1 MNLTFK
7 KKSFFFK
14 LSSKID
20 NSNTTYTY
28 RSGWIIKLKNIEK
41 GIGFGEVNPL
51 SKKDLAKCQ
60 IQLNQI
66 PKYINSK
73 NISELI
79 KSFHPCIQSAINSA
93 LAEIERKIIF
103 QENYYFNEIDQ
114 TAILLN
120 PHNALQ
126 DLKILQENKFFNS
139 KPLTI
144 KWKVAIQN
152 NVSEEKTL
160 EEILKHLRSN
170 IKLRIDANGS
180 WERKIANRWVDI
192 LKDVENID
200 WLEQPLSTDD
210 IEGLKELNKRI
221 PVALDESL
229 LKYPYLIN
237 EWDGWQIRRPSQETN
252 PMHLLKELKDK
263 KGFRS
268 LSTSFETGVGRRW
281 LFHLSSLQLLG
292 LTPKVPGL
300 AMNKNPNSFLF
311 LDEPKSIWDQL

>member
-14 LSSKID
+14 LSSKVD
-20 NSNTTYTY
+20 NSNTTYKY
-28 RSGWIIKLKNIEK
+28 RYGWIIKLRNIEK
-41 GIGFGEVNPL
+41 GVGFGEVNPL
-51 SKKDLAKCQ
+51 RRKDLEKCQ

-66 PKYINSK
+66 PKYFNSK
-73 NISELI
+73 NITQLI

-93 LAEIERKIIF
+93 LAEIQRKIIF
-103 QENYYFNEIDQ
+103 KENYYFNEIDQ

-120 PHNALQ
+120 PYNALQ
-126 DLKILQENKFFNS
+126 ELKLLQDNKIFNDKS
-139 KPLTI
+139 LTI
-144 KWKVAIQN
+144 KWKVAIQDN
-152 NVSEEKTL
+152 ASEEKTL
-160 EEILKHLRSN
+160 IEILKHLRNN

-180 WERKIANRWVDI
+180 WERAIANRWVDI

-200 WLEQPLSTDD
+200 WLEQPLPTDD

-268 LSTSFETGVGRRW
+268 LSTSFETGIGRRW

-300 AMNKNPNSFLF
+300 ALKKNPNSFLF
-311 LDEPKSIWDQL
+311 LNDAQKIWDQL

>member
-14 LSSKID
+14 LSSKVE
-20 NSNTTYTY
+20 NSNTTYKY
-28 RSGWIIKLKNIEK
+28 KSGWIIKLKNIEK
-41 GIGFGEVNPL
+41 EVGFGEVNPL
-51 SKKDLAKCQ
+51 RKKDLDKCQ

-66 PKYINSK
+66 PKYVNSK
-73 NISELI
+73 NISEQI
-79 KSFHPCIQSAINSA
+79 KSFHPCIQSAIKSA

-103 QENYYFNEIDQ
+103 NENYYFNQIDQ

-120 PHNALQ
+120 PNNALQ
-126 DLKILQENKFFNS
+126 ELKKLQDNKLFNG

-144 KWKVAIQN
+144 KWKVAIKDN
-152 NVSEEKTL
+152 ASEEKTL
-160 EEILKHLRSN
+160 IEMLNHLKSN

-192 LKDVENID
+192 LKDIENID
-200 WLEQPLSTDD
+200 WLEQPLSKDD
-210 IEGLKELNKRI
+210 IEGLRELNKRMPI
-221 PVALDESL
+221 ALDESL

-237 EWDGWQIRRPSQETN
+237 EWDGWQIRRPSQEKN

-263 KGFRS
+263 KGFIS
-268 LSTSFETGVGRRW
+268 LSTSFETGIGRRW

-292 LTPKVPGL
+292 PTPKVPGL
-300 AMNKNPNSFLF
+300 ALKKNPNSFLF
-311 LDEPKSIWDQL
+311 LNEPQKIWDQL

>member
-14 LSSKID
+14 LSSKVD
-20 NSNTTYTY
+20 SSNTTYKY
-28 RSGWIIKLKNIEK
+28 RSGWIIKLRNIEK
-41 GIGFGEVNPL
+41 GVGFGEVNPL
-51 SKKDLAKCQ
+51 RKKDLDKCQ

-66 PKYINSK
+66 PKYLNSK

-79 KSFHPCIQSAINSA
+79 KNFHPCIQSAINSA

-126 DLKILQENKFFNS
+126 ELKTLQDNKIFDS
-139 KPLTI
+139 KSLTI
-144 KWKVAIQN
+144 KWKVAIQDN
-152 NVSEEKTL
+152 ASEEKTL
-160 EEILKHLRSN
+160 IEILKQLRGN

-180 WERKIANRWVDI
+180 WEREIANRWADI
-192 LKDVENID
+192 LKDVKNID
-200 WLEQPLSTDD
+200 WLEQPLSKDD
-210 IEGLKELNKRI
+210 IEGLRELNRRI

-237 EWDGWQIRRPSQETN
+237 EWEGWQIRRPSQEKN
-252 PMHLLKELKDK
+252 PIYLLKELKDK
-263 KGFRS
+263 KGFRA
-268 LSTSFETGVGRRW
+268 LSTSFETGIGRRW

-300 AMNKNPNSFLF
+300 ALNKNPNSFLF
-311 LDEPKSIWDQL
+311 LNEPQKIWDQL